1 MSRPAIRICKRLVA
15 PGAASRAR
23 CPPCRAER
31 VPSAGAGAGCN
42 LGPEASH
49 LRVSVQSV
57 SVRSFVKTLANESNV
72 LPASTVPRVR
82 CKQRRG
88 CVSALGPPTVLYY
101 FYPTI
106 IRDACPLCSLS
117 DSARSACARS
127 QGRRRRPGPCRHP
140 NAASRAAMAVDDHL
154 GAPTVG
160 GGCSRVAA
168 DLACRPDSEQITLP
182 QGRSSASS
190 LPAKPTHPPT
200 PTPTGSRLAGT
211 GPSPQG
217 GVGIARSH
225 VHGAADCGA
234 TAKGGVRV
242 RGCS

>member
-1 MSRPAIRICKRLVA
+1 MYYRPLPY
-15 PGAASRAR
+15 PGCAAS
-23 CPPCRAER
+23 
-31 VPSAGAGAGCN
+31 SAAG
-42 LGPEASH
+42 
-49 LRVSVQSV
+49 
-57 SVRSFVKTLANESNV
+57 
-72 LPASTVPRVR
+72 
-82 CKQRRG
+82 G

-106 IRDACPLCSLS
+106 LRDACPLCSLS

-140 NAASRAAMAVDDHL
+140 MPPPVPPWPWTTTWVHLLWAADAAASLQTLHADLTQNKSPCRRAARL
-154 GAPTVG
+154 RLPSPL
-160 GGCSRVAA
+160 SR
-168 DLACRPDSEQITLP
+168 
-182 QGRSSASS
+182 
-190 LPAKPTHPPT
+190 PTHPHP
-200 PTPTGSRLAGT
+200 PPRGAALQAPAPR
-211 GPSPQG
+211 PQG